1 MLKLYTDKKE
11 LFECNVALEGVNV
24 KDSKIRAILK
34 FEDKNLMIEG
44 KIKSGGKGE
53 IVFPKLKGL
62 TEDGQKG
69 TMELE
74 VIAED
79 AYFQPYEEDFEVQV
93 TASKKVTVEV
103 LSREEQKP
111 KIVVEKIT
119 QETDLLSM
127 LRESGI
133 TKKVMLKNKSRFS
146 KVLHNYYKE
155 AQIQEG
161 FNEFLSKVLEGL
173 S

>member
-79 AYFQPYEEDFEVQV
+79 AYFQPYEENFEVK
-93 TASKKVTVEV
+93 TSKKATVEII
-103 LSREEQKP
+103 SKAESKP

-119 QETDLLSM
+119 PEM
-127 LRESGI
+127 EIVNVLRENNV
-133 TKKVMLKNKSRFS
+133 TKKSIVKNKSRFS

>member
-53 IVFPKLKGL
+53 IVFPKVKGL
-62 TEDGQKG
+62 TDDGQNG
-69 TMELE
+69 TIELE
-74 VIAED
+74 VIAAD
-79 AYFQPYEEDFEVQV
+79 AYFQPYEEEFQV
-93 TASKKVTVEV
+93 TVSKRVTVEV
-103 LSREEQKP
+103 LGKSEQKP

-119 QETDLLSM
+119 QETDLLTM
-127 LRESGI
+127 LRENGI
-133 TKKVMLKNKSRFS
+133 TKKIMLKNKTRFS

-161 FNEFLSKVLEGL
+161 FNEFLSTVLEGL

>member
-11 LFECNVALEGVNV
+11 LFECNVALEGVDI

-34 FEDKNLMIEG
+34 FDDKNLMIEG

-62 TEDGQKG
+62 TEEGQKG

-79 AYFQPYEEDFEVQV
+79 AYFQPYEEDFEVKV
-93 TASKKVTVEV
+93 SKKVTVEV
-103 LSREEQKP
+103 LNKEEQKP
-111 KIVVEKIT
+111 QIVVERIT
-119 QETDLLSM
+119 PETELMKM
-127 LRESGI
+127 LRENGI
-133 TKKVMLKNKSRFS
+133 TKKMLVKNKSRFTP
-146 KVLHNYYKE
+146 VLHNYYKE
-155 AQIQEG
+155 ANIQEG
-161 FNEFLSKVLEGL
+161 FNVFLSKFLKRL
-173 S
+173 D